1 MRKYL
6 FIFTLIINSLFLIS
20 CNEDNVLKPD
30 SPTNTSILI
39 KNYIDA
45 DNYEEFKGL
54 LSEDLDNSIS
64 KEEFNK
70 FKDIVTAESNHNL
83 YDIITFENG
92 EMLLIKLTSTPVND
106 EYKVEEVIQVP
117 AELKTF
123 FNSN

>member
-70 FKDIVTAESNHNL
+70 FKDIVTAGSNHNL

>member
-6 FIFTLIINSLFLIS
+6 FISTLIISTLFLIS
-20 CNEDNVLKPD
+20 CNEDNLLKPD

-45 DNYEEFKGL
+45 ENYEDFKGL
-54 LSEDLDNSIS
+54 FSEDLENSIS
-64 KEEFNK
+64 KEDFNK
-70 FKDIVTAESNHNL
+70 FKEISTSGSNHNL

-92 EMLLIKLTSTPVND
+92 EMLLVKLTSTPVNN

-117 AELKTF
+117 DEFKAL

>member
-20 CNEDNVLKPD
+20 CNEDNLLKPD

-39 KNYIDA
+39 KNYIYA

-70 FKDIVTAESNHNL
+70 FKDIVTAGSNHNL

-92 EMLLIKLTSTPVND
+92 EMLLIKLTATPVND

-117 AELKTF
+117 AELKAF